1 MKHTFEGN
9 RYMVLN
15 AEKDNNIIAI
25 IGKLDGKTV
34 AINITVPGEP
44 LNIDGD
50 DLVDEICEYH
60 VEYSD
65 MVDEQIKLLYGIEFD
80 LDNGD
85 EIWV

>member
-15 AEKDNNIIAI
+15 AEWDNNIIAI

-34 AINITVPGEP
+34 AINVTVPGVP
-44 LNIDGD
+44 LNLEGD
-50 DLVDEICEYH
+50 DLVDEIVENH

-65 MVDEQIKLLYGIEFD
+65 MVEEQIKLLYGIEFD